1 MSSASALRA
10 RIELSLA
17 SRFPHSL
24 EYKPPLTPERVSTG
38 IKSLDELVGGGIP
51 RGCLTEIYGARSSGR
66 TTLMVSLLA
75 QVTQKGETAALID
88 VSDAF
93 APDMAAG
100 AGVELSWLLWA
111 RCGGQMSW
119 GAEARMEQALKIADW
134 LLQAGGFSVIVL
146 DLANVPARQ
155 ARRIPL
161 TSWFRFRRAVEN
173 TATAFVVVEEQPYA
187 KTCASL
193 VLRMSKGDESWS
205 GLQPEKTTLL
215 QEVSFQAEVRRSRL
229 ESTAETRHPPV
240 SAFRAQPEWSISRV
254 S

>member
-10 RIELSLA
+10 RIESSLA
-17 SRFPHSL
+17 SRFPHPL
-24 EYKPPLTPERVSTG
+24 DYKPPLTPERVPTG
-38 IKSLDELVGGGIP
+38 IKSIDELVGGGIP

-66 TTLMVSLLA
+66 STLVASLLA
-75 QVTQKGETAALID
+75 QVTQKEEAAALID

-93 APDMAAG
+93 APDMAAE
-100 AGVELSWLLWA
+100 AGVELQWVLWA
-111 RCGGQMSW
+111 RCGGRMAW
-119 GAEARMEQALKIADW
+119 GVEARMEQALKIADW

-146 DLANVPARQ
+146 DLAGVPSRQ

-173 TATAFVVVEEQPYA
+173 TATAFVVVEEQSYA

-193 VLRMSKGDESWS
+193 VLRMSKGDEGWS

-215 QEVSFQAEVRRSRL
+215 REITFNAEVRRSRL
-229 ESTAETRHPPV
+229 ESAAETRRPPMSV
-240 SAFRAQPEWSISRV
+240 FRAQPMWNIRSTS
-254 S
+254 

>member
-10 RIELSLA
+10 RIESSLA

-38 IKSLDELVGGGIP
+38 IKSIDELVDGGVP

-66 TTLMVSLLA
+66 STLVASLLA
-75 QVTQKGETAALID
+75 QVTQKGEAAALID

-93 APDMAAG
+93 APDMAAE
-100 AGVELSWLLWA
+100 AGVELSWLLWT
-111 RCGGQMSW
+111 RCGRQMAW
-119 GAEARMEQALKIADW
+119 GVEARMEQALKIADW

-146 DLANVPARQ
+146 DLAGVASWL

-193 VLRMSKGDESWS
+193 VLRMSKGNECWT
-205 GLQPEKTTLL
+205 GLQPEKATLL
-215 QEVSFQAEVRRSRL
+215 QEISFTAEVRRSRL
-229 ESTAETRHPPV
+229 ESTAETRRQPM
-240 SAFRAQPEWSISRV
+240 SAFRAQPWWSIREV
-254 S
+254 C